1 MRLGR
6 APPIGQGFARR
17 VCMDPNVLIQHARPL
32 ELANP
37 DYGDLLERIGDA
49 SIVLIGEASHGTH
62 EFYQQRARI
71 TQLLIEQRGFHAV
84 AVEAD
89 WPAALRLH
97 RYVMEETDD
106 ASVID
111 AMADFTRF
119 PAWMWRNTVVVE
131 FIESLRG
138 RGVGFFGID
147 LYSLY
152 ASIEAVLTYLGDVDP
167 EAARRARHRYSCFE
181 HFEHDPQ
188 EYGFASTSGIIEPCE
203 DDVVRQLMELR
214 AKAAD
219 YARRDGRVA
228 EDEFFFAEQNA
239 RLALNAER
247 YYRSM
252 FRGRVSSWNLRD
264 QHMTETIEELVRH
277 IGKRVREPKIVVW
290 AHNSHLGDARATEM
304 GWHGELNVGQL
315 VRQKFGDKAFLIGF
329 STYEGTVTAASEWD
343 GPAERKQVRP
353 GMAKSYEKLFH
364 DVGIANFWLDL
375 RHQATRSALAGQLLE
390 RAIGVI
396 YQPRTERQ
404 SHYFHARIA
413 DQFDAVLHFDVT
425 SAVRPLEIESDWQH
439 EESPQTYPS
448 AL

>member
-1 MRLGR
+1 METS
-6 APPIGQGFARR
+6 
-17 VCMDPNVLIQHARPL
+17 VLAQHARPL
-32 ELANP
+32 DLADP
-37 DYGDLLERIGDA
+37 DYGDLLERIGNA

-71 TQLLIEQRGFHAV
+71 TQHLIEQHGFHAV

-89 WPAALRLH
+89 WPAALRVH

-106 ASVID
+106 TSVV
-111 AMADFTRF
+111 AALGDFTRF
-119 PAWMWRNTVVVE
+119 PAWMWRNTVMVD
-131 FIESLRG
+131 FIEWLKG

-152 ASIEAVLTYLGDVDP
+152 ASIEAVLAYLGDVDP

-188 EYGFASTSGIIEPCE
+188 EYGFASTAGIVEPCE
-203 DDVVRQLMELR
+203 DDVIKQLVELR
-214 AKAAD
+214 AKASD

-252 FRGRVSSWNLRD
+252 FRGRESSWNLRD

-277 IGKRVREPKIVVW
+277 IGKRVLEPKIVVW

-304 GWHGELNVGQL
+304 GRHGELNVGQL
-315 VRQKFGDKAFLIGF
+315 VREKFGAKAFLIGF

-353 GMAKSYEKLFH
+353 GMTKSYEKLFH
-364 DVGIANFWLDL
+364 DVGIPNFWLDL
-375 RHQATRSALAGQLLE
+375 RHPRIKAALQEELLE

-404 SHYFHARIA
+404 SHYFHARITE
-413 DQFDAVLHFDVT
+413 QFDALLHFDVT

>member
-1 MRLGR
+1 
-6 APPIGQGFARR
+6 
-17 VCMDPNVLIQHARPL
+17 MDTNVLAKHARPL
-32 ELANP
+32 DLANP
-37 DYGDLLERIGDA
+37 DYTDLLAGIGDA
-49 SIVLIGEASHGTH
+49 SIVLIGEASHGTQ
-62 EFYQQRARI
+62 EFYQQRAII
-71 TQLLIEQRGFHAV
+71 TQTLIEQRGFHAV

-89 WPAALRLH
+89 WPAALRVH
-97 RYVMEETDD
+97 RYVMQESDD
-106 ASVID
+106 ASIIE
-111 AMADFTRF
+111 ALGDFTRF
-119 PAWMWRNTVVVE
+119 PAWMWRNTVMVD
-131 FIESLRG
+131 FLDWLRG

-152 ASIEAVLTYLGDVDP
+152 ASIEAVLAYLSDVDP

-181 HFEHDPQ
+181 HFADDPQ
-188 EYGFASTSGIIEPCE
+188 EYGFASTSGIVEPCE
-203 DDVVRQLMELR
+203 DSVVNQLLDLR

-264 QHMTETIEELVRH
+264 QHMTETIEELIRH
-277 IGKRVREPKIVVW
+277 IGKRVREPKVVVW

-304 GWHGELNVGQL
+304 GEHGELNVGQL
-315 VRQKFGDKAFLIGF
+315 VREKFGDKAYSIGF

-343 GPAERKQVRP
+343 GPAERKAVRP
-353 GMAKSYEKLFH
+353 GMPKSYEKLFH
-364 DVGIANFWLDL
+364 EIGIANFWLDL
-375 RHQATRSALAGQLLE
+375 RETAVRAALREPLLE

-404 SHYFHARIA
+404 SHYFQARLA